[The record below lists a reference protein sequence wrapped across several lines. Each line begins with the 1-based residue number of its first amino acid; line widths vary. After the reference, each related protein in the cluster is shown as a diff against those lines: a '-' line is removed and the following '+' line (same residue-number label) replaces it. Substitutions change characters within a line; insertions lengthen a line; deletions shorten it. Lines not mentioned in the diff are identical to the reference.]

1 MALPLAA
8 IALPLAVPA
17 AAQTTAPA
25 GPPAAT
31 GTNTTAKQAPAA
43 PAMRAAPAALTGTQT
58 APTAQTVPTAQTA
71 PTAQTVPTAQTGA
84 APVVIIG
91 ASGLEWEQLTEEN
104 APHLLD
110 FQTTAR
116 AANVVVRGVS
126 RTPCPAEG
134 WLTLGAGA
142 RAKIDG
148 PCTALSG
155 PEANGTIPGWAELT
169 SAHIDNDAVP
179 LARLG
184 TLAQVAD
191 PEATLA
197 AGPGAAL
204 ALAREGVFSGT
215 YLDIDSTFASSALA
229 SQVASALPGKALAVF
244 DLGVVNPPAAPAS
257 TAKEADTAPAS
268 TAKEADTA
276 PASTAEEADTAPA
289 GNANADAEKTA
300 LAGRD
305 LAEIDR
311 RFSEVLQAV
320 ETAAPQAQIIVTGV
334 GQSQTAEARLGYF
347 AMRGPGSAAMSDP
360 AAVSGSAGTTSS
372 ATNSGAGSGTDAA
385 ADSATAATAAAADS
399 ATATGPGLAY
409 SKATRTYGL
418 VQLTDI
424 APTLATQAAT
434 ANTSGAAP
442 AEPLLSAG
450 KATDKY
456 DARTTVYI
464 EARKAHVSQKVA
476 PAARLIL
483 VVLTV
488 TVTLLGLARII
499 LRRPGDGSTGFAQI
513 ICWVAAIPAGS
524 LLVNLLPW
532 WYFNNPQLSLLVCI
546 ALCAAIIAVFAL
558 WTPQKLRSRIIS
570 AGYGKNLIG
579 AQSDYAPGGAKNPH
593 RRTPG
598 PVAGL
603 LSGRRQRSV
612 KGRVTAPEGVLLN
625 VDRRAVYRGE
635 TITAGGEIDETGENR
650 TGESR
655 TSETRTGKTGP
666 ATSQAA
672 SQSTST
678 GETSPATGKPSA
690 SPTASRSA
698 AEARAEAAA
707 AASAR
712 AAQLAARLTA
722 RVSSWV
728 TAPLVRV
735 AAITFILI
743 AADLLQRWLFQ
754 PSSSLMV
761 SSVFGMHPALG
772 ARYYGLP
779 NTMFALLTVGGL
791 AIAAWLARLFVRRG
805 ERRRA
810 VGAVVVMWAVT
821 ICLDALPF
829 LGADFGGAPA
839 ITLGFAA
846 LAIGYAGGKRFGW
859 LAAGGAIVAGGLI
872 SAGIAVLDRLLGA
885 STHLGAFAATASHG
899 GLERV
904 VARKLQ
910 AMFYGLDPRAGAVL
924 LVVIAAAIVLAAWLI
939 SRGKIRWPRH
949 PLLAAFALAWRDT
962 PLGRAVL
969 TASVLALL
977 LGSLMNDSGFSIA
990 GFGACLLLPLWVLMV
1005 ERYVVAVSVA
1015 DADADAEANAKASSE
1030 ANAKAGSEAS
1040 ATAAK
1045 QPGK

>member
-25 GPPAAT
+25 SPPAAT

-43 PAMRAAPAALTGTQT
+43 PAMPAAPAALTGTQT
-58 APTAQTVPTAQTA
+58 S

-116 AANVVVRGVS
+116 AANVVVRGAS
-126 RTPCPAEG
+126 RTPCLAEG

-184 TLAQVAD
+184 ALAQVAD

-215 YLDIDSTFASSALA
+215 YLDIDSTPASGALA
-229 SQVASALPGKALAVF
+229 SQVASVLPGKALAVF
-244 DLGVVNPPAAPAS
+244 DLGVVNPPA
-257 TAKEADTAPAS
+257 
-268 TAKEADTA
+268 A

-300 LAGRD
+300 LAGQD

-385 ADSATAATAAAADS
+385 ADSATV
-399 ATATGPGLAY
+399 TGPGLAY

-464 EARKAHVSQKVA
+464 EARKAHVFQKVA

-635 TITAGGEIDETGENR
+635 TITAGGEIDETGE
-650 TGESR
+650 
-655 TSETRTGKTGP
+655 TRTGKTSP
-666 ATSQAA
+666 ATSPATSQATSQAA

-712 AAQLAARLTA
+712 AAQLATRLTA

-846 LAIGYAGGKRFGW
+846 LAIGYAAGKRFGW

-924 LVVIAAAIVLAAWLI
+924 LAVIAAAIVLGAWLI

-1015 DADADAEANAKASSE
+1015 DADADAEASAKASSE
-1030 ANAKAGSEAS
+1030 ANAKAGPGANAKAGSEAS

>member
-1 MALPLAA
+1 MRKRWGRIPAVIALLISVLVALPLAA

-25 GPPAAT
+25 GPPATLGAS
-31 GTNTTAKQAPAA
+31 TTAKQAP
-43 PAMRAAPAALTGTQT
+43 AAPAALTGTQT

-116 AANVVVRGVS
+116 AANVVVRGAS

-148 PCTALSG
+148 PCTALSA
-155 PEANGTIPGWAELT
+155 PEANGTIPRWAELT
-169 SAHIDNDAVP
+169 SAHIGNDAVP

-184 TLAQVAD
+184 AVAQVAD

-215 YLDIDSTFASSALA
+215 YLDIDSTPASSALA
-229 SQVASALPGKALAVF
+229 SQVASVLPGKALAVF

-257 TAKEADTAPAS
+257 TAA
-268 TAKEADTA
+268 
-276 PASTAEEADTAPA
+276 EADTAPA

-442 AEPLLSAG
+442 AEPLLSVG

-488 TVTLLGLARII
+488 AVTVLGLARII

-579 AQSDYAPGGAKNPH
+579 AQSDYAPRGAKNPH

-712 AAQLAARLTA
+712 AAQLATRLTA

-846 LAIGYAGGKRFGW
+846 LAIGYAAGKRFGW

-924 LVVIAAAIVLAAWLI
+924 LAVIAAAIVLAAWLI

-949 PLLAAFALAWRDT
+949 PLLAAFSLAWRDT

-1015 DADADAEANAKASSE
+1015 DADADAEAKASSE

>member
-1 MALPLAA
+1 MRKRWGRIPAVIALLISVLVALPLAA

-25 GPPAAT
+25 SPPAAT
-31 GTNTTAKQAPAA
+31 GTNTTAKQAP
-43 PAMRAAPAALTGTQT
+43 AAPAALTGTQT

-71 PTAQTVPTAQTGA
+71 PTAQTVPTAQTAPTAQTGA

-116 AANVVVRGVS
+116 AANVVVRGAS

-184 TLAQVAD
+184 ALAQVAD

-215 YLDIDSTFASSALA
+215 YLDIDSTPASSALA
-229 SQVASALPGKALAVF
+229 SQVASVLPGKALAVF
-244 DLGVVNPPAAPAS
+244 DLGVVNPPA
-257 TAKEADTAPAS
+257 
-268 TAKEADTA
+268 A

-347 AMRGPGSAAMSDP
+347 AMRSPGSAAMSDP
-360 AAVSGSAGTTSS
+360 AAVSDSAGTTSS

-424 APTLATQAAT
+424 APTLATQAAV

-464 EARKAHVSQKVA
+464 EARKAHVSQRVA

-483 VVLTV
+483 VVLTMAV
-488 TVTLLGLARII
+488 TVLGLARII

-635 TITAGGEIDETGENR
+635 TITAGGEIDETGETR
-650 TGESR
+650 TDESR
-655 TSETRTGKTGP
+655 TSETRTGKIGP

-672 SQSTST
+672 
-678 GETSPATGKPSA
+678 SPATGKPSA

-698 AEARAEAAA
+698 AEVRAEAAA

-754 PSSSLMV
+754 PSSSWMV

-846 LAIGYAGGKRFGW
+846 LAIGYAAGKRFGW

-885 STHLGAFAATASHG
+885 STHLGVFAATASHG

-924 LVVIAAAIVLAAWLI
+924 LVVIAAAIVLGAWLI

-1015 DADADAEANAKASSE
+1015 DADADAEASAKAGSE

-1045 QPGK
+1045 QPGQ